1 VAIRQII
8 QPPENQLPKMYTL
21 TNQQIEFISNDIQTR
36 GIAMVS
42 LQHDLLDHIC
52 CIIEHELE
60 AGGDFGRFYP
70 TVISRF
76 YKSELKE
83 IEAET
88 VHLLTNKHL
97 YTMKKTMIVSGG
109 LSVAILTAGVILKFL
124 HLPGAA
130 VLLVVGIFILS
141 FIFLPLM
148 FTLRIK
154 EKQQTSNR
162 VVTTIGSVSAMLI
175 TLGTLFKVM
184 HWPGANLMCMLA
196 LLLMIFVFIP
206 VYFFSGIRNPQTK
219 VNTIVSS
226 VMMFTGCVL
235 ILTLIRAP
243 HATHREYVEQ
253 TRLFLIND
261 QTVKNEKRLADAI
274 TEKDNASEEIY
285 QMCETLKS
293 FLIQSET
300 GLAQIGSDF
309 EARDALIGDSW
320 ANEYFSNAPAEMK
333 KLDDLK
339 GKIDR
344 YNQSEGAAFRKV
356 DTNVFDLQQ
365 RVQATLIALNQIQ
378 LTVLQNRRELVAMK

>member
-1 VAIRQII
+1 
-8 QPPENQLPKMYTL
+8 MYTL
-21 TNQQIEFISNDIQTR
+21 TEQQINFIADDISAR
-36 GIAMVS
+36 GIGMVS
-42 LQHDLLDHIC
+42 LQQDLLDHIC

-60 AGGDFGRFYP
+60 AGGDFERLYP
-70 TVISRF
+70 SVITRF

-83 IEAET
+83 IESET

-130 VLLVVGIFILS
+130 VLLVTGIFILS
-141 FIFLPLM
+141 FVFLPVM

-154 EKQQTSNR
+154 EKQETSNR
-162 VVTTIGSVSAMLI
+162 IVTVIGSVSAMLI

-184 HWPGANLMCMLA
+184 HWPGANVMCMLA

-206 VYFFSGIRNPQTK
+206 VYFFSGIRNPATK

-243 HATHREYVEQ
+243 HATRREYVEQ

-261 QTVKNEKRLADAI
+261 ETVKNEKRLADAVA
-274 TEKDNASEEIY
+274 EKDPQSEEIY
-285 QMCETLKS
+285 QLCESLKT
-293 FLIQSET
+293 FLLKSET
-300 GLAQIGSDF
+300 GSAQIGSDF
-309 EARDALIGDSW
+309 ETRDALIGDSW
-320 ANEYFSNAPAEMK
+320 ANEYFKNAPSEMK
-333 KLDDLK
+333 TLDELK
-339 GKIDR
+339 AKIDR

-356 DTNVFDLQQ
+356 DTNVFNLQQ
-365 RVQATLIALNQIQ
+365 RVQATLIGLNQIQ
-378 LTVLQNRRELVAMK
+378 LTVLQNRRELVAMR